1 MYSLLAQISGLISEP
16 ITTFLNSYEHSHI
29 VVAILLGMVGA
40 FAPCQ
45 LTGNISAIT
54 FYGNRNIQK
63 ENIWIDIAYFILG
76 KIVVFSCIGLLAW
89 FFGQSFESAMTKY
102 FPIFRKAIGPLLIM
116 TGLILLGIIKL
127 VFLHR
132 MTSKLPLIMKEGKWG
147 AFLLGASFAL
157 AFCPTMFVL
166 FFVWLM
172 PTVVTST
179 YGFILP
185 AVFGIATSMP
195 LLIIFGL
202 IETFDT
208 KRFLMKKS
216 KKVGGMIQ
224 KLTGVI
230 LIVIGIFDTIT
241 YWGI

>member
-29 VVAILLGMVGA
+29 VIAILLGIVGA

-54 FYGNRNIQK
+54 FYGNRNFQK
-63 ENIWIDIAYFILG
+63 ETIWIEIAYFIMG
-76 KIVVFSCIGLLAW
+76 KVVIFSCIGWLAW
-89 FFGQSFESAMTKY
+89 IFGQSFESEMTNY

-116 TGLILLGIIKL
+116 TGLILLGIVNL
-127 VFLHR
+127 SYLHR
-132 MTSKLPLIMKEGKWG
+132 ITSKLPLIMKEGKLG
-147 AFLLGASFAL
+147 SFLLGASFAL

-172 PTVVTST
+172 PTVVTAS
-179 YGFILP
+179 YGFALP
-185 AVFGIATSMP
+185 AVFAIASSIP

-202 IETFDT
+202 VEAFDA

-216 KKVGGMIQ
+216 KKVGGIIQ

-230 LIVIGIFDTIT
+230 LVVIGMFDTIT
-241 YWGI
+241 YWGM